1 MATEDDGSTTLDIV
15 RGSQFDRK
23 VSERLADNRR
33 LERSGVV
40 SQESINNERQNSQ
53 STIDK

>member
-1 MATEDDGSTTLDIV
+1 MATGDDGSTALDIV
-15 RGSQFDRK
+15 GGVEFARK

-40 SQESINNERQNSQ
+40 SQESINNERGKQPINGR
-53 STIDK
+53 